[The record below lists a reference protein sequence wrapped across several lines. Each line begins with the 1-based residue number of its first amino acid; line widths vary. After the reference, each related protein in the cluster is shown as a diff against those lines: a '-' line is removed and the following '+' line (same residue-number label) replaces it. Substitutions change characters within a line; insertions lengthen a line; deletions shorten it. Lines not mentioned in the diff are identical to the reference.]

1 MIEQW
6 VIDKLNPL
14 KSETLI
20 ILADPQRMIT
30 AGARA
35 VDGWAKENG
44 FTVLFCSGNLA
55 LREMY
60 ENLRDDPTAKL
71 ILVDRTRDKAKLPL
85 FYPDLEAHCK
95 PRARLTITLR
105 DFLIEKTG
113 DQRWP
118 LLVNTDRNIGRL
130 ILENLPQALQAHAQ
144 LREVD
149 EHRFTDSDFYKI
161 VLGATLGI
169 NPFHKLSAG
178 EIRRLCIENHERLE
192 QVRDFFSGGPSEEA
206 SEVLGKLREQIG
218 KADKPWCWML
228 DHDPQAVVRA
238 FTLSAIMHQ
247 HGVEYDVLLD
257 NFETG
262 LGRYQ
267 KIPKKVIEQ
276 TIKDMLQADP
286 DQITEDV
293 AAVETFLKEEPDK
306 RLAFLLADRCKIDQP
321 EQAKGVLLAEKL
333 SGLVRSLALLS
344 LLIDLLTNRNT
355 TFHKQILD
363 ALDEEGTKG
372 KADALP
378 IAARRPT
385 PQWSTLLATYRRAI
399 QFFEIASSLREEV
412 RKIKVLKPDQLEFDQ
427 FYRLWNEARANRLDY
442 YTSGSVCLLVDCQLP
457 LPLLFSNS
465 RHAIDCPQGRESTF
479 RSLT

>member
-6 VIDKLNPL
+6 VIDQLNPL
-14 KSETLI
+14 KGEKLI
-20 ILADPQRMIT
+20 ILADPQRMIR

-85 FYPDLEAHCK
+85 FYPDLEARCK

-144 LREVD
+144 LRDVD
-149 EHRFTDSDFYKI
+149 EHRFTDSDLYKI

-206 SEVLGKLREQIG
+206 SEVLGKLREQIEQG
-218 KADKPWCWML
+218 R
-228 DHDPQAVVRA
+228 QAVV
-238 FTLSAIMHQ
+238 
-247 HGVEYDVLLD
+247 LD
-257 NFETG
+257 ARPRPPGGRPGLHPLGDHAPARRRVRCPARQLRDRTG
-262 LGRYQ
+262 ALPEDPQEGPSSKPSRTCSRPTPTRSPRTWGRSRR
-267 KIPKKVIEQ
+267 
-276 TIKDMLQADP
+276 
-286 DQITEDV
+286 
-293 AAVETFLKEEPDK
+293 FLKEEPEK

-321 EQAKGVLLAEKL
+321 EQAKAVLLAEKL

-344 LLIDLLTNRNT
+344 LLIDLLTNRKT
-355 TFHKQILD
+355 AFHKQILD

-399 QFFEIASSLREEV
+399 QFFEIAE
-412 RKIKVLKPDQLEFDQ
+412 Q
-427 FYRLWNEARANRLDY
+427 A
-442 YTSGSVCLLVDCQLP
+442 
-457 LPLLFSNS
+457 
-465 RHAIDCPQGRESTF
+465 QGRGPQDQGSQA
-479 RSLT
+479 RPA

>member
-1 MIEQW
+1 MI
-6 VIDKLNPL
+6 
-14 KSETLI
+14 
-20 ILADPQRMIT
+20 R

-85 FYPDLEAHCK
+85 FYPDLEARCK
-95 PRARLTITLR
+95 PKARLTITLR
-105 DFLIEKTG
+105 DFLTEKTG

-144 LREVD
+144 LRDVD
-149 EHRFTDSDFYKI
+149 EHRFTDSDLYKI

-206 SEVLGKLREQIG
+206 SEVLGKLREQIAQ
-218 KADKPWCWML
+218 ADKPWCWML

-276 TIKDMLQADP
+276 TIQDMLQADP

-293 AAVETFLKEEPDK
+293 GAVETL
-306 RLAFLLADRCKIDQP
+306 P
-321 EQAKGVLLAEKL
+321 EGGA
-333 SGLVRSLALLS
+333 
-344 LLIDLLTNRNT
+344 
-355 TFHKQILD
+355 
-363 ALDEEGTKG
+363 G
-372 KADALP
+372 KAAGVPACRPLQDRPARAGESRVAGREALGARP
-378 IAARRPT
+378 QPGSPVPAHRPPHEPEHGVPQADPRRP
-385 PQWSTLLATYRRAI
+385 RRGGD
-399 QFFEIASSLREEV
+399 
-412 RKIKVLKPDQLEFDQ
+412 K
-427 FYRLWNEARANRLDY
+427 
-442 YTSGSVCLLVDCQLP
+442 G
-457 LPLLFSNS
+457 
-465 RHAIDCPQGRESTF
+465 QG
-479 RSLT
+479 

>member
-1 MIEQW
+1 MLEQW
-6 VIDKLNPL
+6 VIDRLDPL
-14 KSETLI
+14 KGEALVM
-20 ILADPQRMIT
+20 LADPQRMIR

-85 FYPDLEAHCK
+85 FYPDLEAHCR
-95 PRARLTITLR
+95 PRSRLTITLR
-105 DFLIEKTG
+105 DFLTEKTG

-130 ILENLPQALQAHAQ
+130 ILKNLPQALQAHAQ

-178 EIRRLCIENHERLE
+178 EIRRLCIENHDRLE
-192 QVRDFFSGGPSEEA
+192 QVREFFSGGQSEEA

-238 FTLSAIMHQ
+238 FTLSAIVHQ
-247 HGVEYDVLLD
+247 HRVEYDVLLD
-257 NFETG
+257 NFESG

-267 KIPKKVIEQ
+267 KIPKKVIDQ
-276 TIKDMLQADP
+276 TIQDMLQADP
-286 DQITEDV
+286 DQITENV
-293 AAVETFLKEEPDK
+293 GAVESFLKEEPDK

-321 EQAKGVLLAEKL
+321 ESRG
-333 SGLVRSLALLS
+333 S
-344 LLIDLLTNRNT
+344 RNT
-355 TFHKQILD
+355 TMRLGI
-363 ALDEEGTKG
+363 
-372 KADALP
+372 ADVSRCP
-378 IAARRPT
+378 
-385 PQWSTLLATYRRAI
+385 S
-399 QFFEIASSLREEV
+399 V
-412 RKIKVLKPDQLEFDQ
+412 R
-427 FYRLWNEARANRLDY
+427 
-442 YTSGSVCLLVDCQLP
+442 S
-457 LPLLFSNS
+457 
-465 RHAIDCPQGRESTF
+465 
-479 RSLT
+479 

>member
-6 VIDKLNPL
+6 VIDRLNPL
-14 KSETLI
+14 KSEDLI
-20 ILADPQRMIT
+20 ILADAQRMIT

-71 ILVDRTRDKAKLPL
+71 ILVDRTRNKAKLPL
-85 FYPDLEAHCK
+85 FYPDLGKSNEAHDHLAGL
-95 PRARLTITLR
+95 PDR
-105 DFLIEKTG
+105 E
-113 DQRWP
+113 P
-118 LLVNTDRNIGRL
+118 VVNTDRNIGRL
-130 ILENLPQALQAHAQ
+130 ILENLPQALRSHAQ
-144 LREVD
+144 PREVD

-192 QVRDFFSGGPSEEA
+192 QVRDSFAGGPSEEA

-238 FTLSAIMHQ
+238 FTLSAIMPQ

-276 TIKDMLQADP
+276 TIKD
-286 DQITEDV
+286 
-293 AAVETFLKEEPDK
+293 
-306 RLAFLLADRCKIDQP
+306 
-321 EQAKGVLLAEKL
+321 G
-333 SGLVRSLALLS
+333 
-344 LLIDLLTNRNT
+344 
-355 TFHKQILD
+355 
-363 ALDEEGTKG
+363 
-372 KADALP
+372 ALP
-378 IAARRPT
+378 
-385 PQWSTLLATYRRAI
+385 LGCY
-399 QFFEIASSLREEV
+399 
-412 RKIKVLKPDQLEFDQ
+412 
-427 FYRLWNEARANRLDY
+427 
-442 YTSGSVCLLVDCQLP
+442 GS
-457 LPLLFSNS
+457 
-465 RHAIDCPQGRESTF
+465 F
-479 RSLT
+479 RSCPGAGARG